1 VLHLL
6 DESLEAFLR
15 SEVPLPKRQVDI
27 SFDAPDDDWGAGI
40 TKPTVNLFLWDVRL
54 SANEQHSGMQL
65 VEDENGKKQ
74 RRPPLPRV
82 ACRYLV
88 TAWTS
93 EVRDE
98 HQLLGSVLGT
108 FLSNGIVA
116 PEFLAGPY
124 SEIRPLPS
132 VLVAASDGRDNSD
145 FWSAL
150 GGQLKPGLDLVLTAT
165 VDATRL
171 AAVGP
176 PVERYEVTVTDAGN
190 GRTSEV
196 SSVGGRVPEGTGPGL
211 VRSSRGSARVD
222 EEGQFLVRADSGD
235 QVVVEGDGAPL
246 EGKVPAKGAVEVRR
260 AAPKRRRS
268 K

>member
-1 VLHLL
+1 MLQLL
-6 DESLEAFLR
+6 DESLEVFLR

-27 SFDAPDDDWGAGI
+27 SFEAPDDDWGAGI

-65 VEDENGKKQ
+65 VEDENGKKH

-88 TAWTS
+88 TAWTT

-98 HQLLGSVLGT
+98 HQLLGSVLGA
-108 FLSNGIVA
+108 FLANGILT

-124 SEIRPLPS
+124 SEIRPLPTI
-132 VLVAASDGRDNSD
+132 LVAASDGRNNSD

-165 VDATRL
+165 VDATKL

-176 PVERYEVTVTDAGN
+176 PVERYRVTVADTAG
-190 GRTSEV
+190 GSSSEV
-196 SSVGGRVPEGTGPGL
+196 NSVAGRLPEDVKAGL
-211 VRSSRGSARVD
+211 VRSPRGTAPVD
-222 EEGQFLVRADSGD
+222 DKGRFLVRADSGD
-235 QVVVEGDGAPL
+235 QVAVEGNGAPL
-246 EGKVPAKGAVEVRR
+246 EGKVPPKGAVEVRR
-260 AAPKRRRS
+260 PAAKRRRS